1 MNDTYRSPLESRYA
15 SKEMRAIWSPQRKF
29 SSWRRIWLALAEAQ
43 RELGLN
49 ITQQQIEEL
58 RSHLDDIDFAA
69 AEKYEAKLRHDVMAH
84 VHALGDAA
92 PGARPIIH
100 LGATSQDIVC
110 NADLLQMRDSLRL
123 IAVKLARVIDA
134 LGNFAIEYRDLPT
147 LGFTHFQPAQP
158 TTVGKRATLWAYDF
172 VLALED
178 IESRLQRLRLRG
190 FKGATGTQASFLALF
205 NGDERK
211 VDQLDALIANKL
223 GWNSLPS
230 PLGREVGGE
239 GAPGSSYAQV
249 HALTPTLSQRERELD
264 THFAVTGQTYPRIV
278 DAQIVNSLAVA
289 AAAVHK
295 CGTDVRLLANR
306 KEIEEPFEKEQIG
319 SSAMAYKRNPMR
331 CERACGIARFVMS
344 LAQDPLNTA
353 ATQWLERTLDDS
365 SNRRLVLPEA
375 FLALDGI
382 LDVMHNVTSGLVV
395 YEKTIRAN
403 LMAEL
408 PFMATENIMMAAV
421 QNGADRQDAHEVIRT
436 HSHAAALRV
445 KSEGGPND
453 LLERLRDEA
462 MFKGIDWDSVL
473 DPRAYVGRAPEQ
485 VDRFI
490 EQVVEP
496 IRSRY
501 AEALDIAAAQLRV

>member
-1 MNDTYRSPLESRYA
+1 MYDTYHSPLESRYA
-15 SKEMRAIWSPQRKF
+15 STEMRSIWSPQRKF
-29 SSWRRIWLALAEAQ
+29 STWRRIWLALAEAQ

-49 ITQQQIEEL
+49 ITQQQIDEL

-84 VHALGDAA
+84 VHTLGDAA
-92 PGARPIIH
+92 PTARPIIH

-110 NADLLQMRDSLRL
+110 NADLIQIHESLQL
-123 IAVKLARVIDA
+123 IASKLARIIDA
-134 LGNFAIEYRDLPT
+134 LGTFAIEYRDLPT

-172 VLALED
+172 VLALEE
-178 IESRLQRLRLRG
+178 IEHRNSRLRLRG

-211 VDQLDALIANKL
+211 VDQLDAIIARKL
-223 GWNSLPS
+223 GWPSDSNSL
-230 PLGREVGGE
+230 
-239 GAPGSSYAQV
+239 
-249 HALTPTLSQRERELD
+249 
-264 THFAVTGQTYPRIV
+264 FAVSGQTYPRLV

-295 CGTDVRLLANR
+295 CATDIRLLANR

-344 LAQDPLNTA
+344 LAQNPLNTA

-365 SNRRLVLPEA
+365 SNRRFTLPEA
-375 FLALDGI
+375 FLALDGV
-382 LDVMHNVTSGLVV
+382 LDVMHNVASGLVV

-408 PFMATENIMMAAV
+408 PFMTTENILMAAV
-421 QNGADRQDAHEVIRT
+421 QHGADRQDAHEIIRT
-436 HSHAAALRV
+436 HSQAAALRV

-453 LLERLRDEA
+453 LLGRLRDEA
-462 MFKGIDWDSVL
+462 IFRGVDWDSVL
-473 DPRAYVGRAPEQ
+473 NPSAYVGRAPEQ

-490 EQVVEP
+490 ELVVDP
-496 IRSRY
+496 IRARFAVS
-501 AEALDIAAAQLRV
+501 LKAQPSVLRV